1 MLCRGLAGSRS
12 PHGMERTKIY
22 SPQPTPL
29 GGPSRP
35 MLHAT
40 VLSPSAANAPL
51 PTLTPLRRDSGAGGL
66 TRNNFRWK
74 SEGGRKGKCH
84 RATRTGRGAGRTPT
98 APAVTE
104 PGEPSREGDEEGT
117 RRGWSCFLPLLISET
132 PEPVAASVSHSGI
145 ISLRTS

>member
-1 MLCRGLAGSRS
+1 
-12 PHGMERTKIY
+12 MERTEIY

-51 PTLTPLRRDSGAGGL
+51 PTLTPLRRDSGVGGL

-104 PGEPSREGDEEGT
+104 PGEPSREGDEEGMEL
-117 RRGWSCFLPLLISET
+117 LPAPPHLRN
-132 PEPVAASVSHSGI
+132 PGASGCVRFSFWYHQP
-145 ISLRTS
+145 